1 MIMKIIIFMTEIL
14 FITLSAFTGGPRVLL
29 ETLSQMIIGET
40 IVVAPP
46 LPNALENP
54 TYKINVLKNSDRTN

>member
-46 LPNALENP
+46 SSE
-54 TYKINVLKNSDRTN
+54 RTRKSNIQNKRTQEL